1 MPTHHFTLIV
11 DGADLQDESVVNSL
25 FESGCD
31 DALVGSTDGV
41 QFIDFDR
48 DAASLKAAVQSAVA
62 DAERVEGIR
71 VLRVA
76 NAGLTAM
83 EDIAA
88 RTSNHVPGDDQA
100 RGGPGGEAKRPPES
114 VDRSTNMPGTFS
126 YRHGFQ
132 AVEREIT
139 IRQDAPH
146 ELREAM
152 CPLARR
158 ASMTYSEIRSVVCDA
173 LLASPDPSNW
183 SEEPNVRD
191 EVIEHL
197 RSCDWFKVYD
207 IAEALYAHLKPRQM
221 HDSFAR
227 QLNQLFREQGI
238 GWEMDHQGKI
248 HYRGSDA
255 FNHTTKETVAVLQDS
270 GRSYAAKEITEALA
284 DISRRPEPDITGA
297 VHHAMAALEATARD
311 ITGEPKSTLGQLI
324 RPLNLKPPLN
334 QAMGNLWGYAS
345 NEARH
350 GSENSSLD
358 ELEAELIVLVA
369 SGICTFLAKSH
380 SRTR

>member
-1 MPTHHFTLIV
+1 MP
-11 DGADLQDESVVNSL
+11 E
-25 FESGCD
+25 
-31 DALVGSTDGV
+31 
-41 QFIDFDR
+41 
-48 DAASLKAAVQSAVA
+48 
-62 DAERVEGIR
+62 
-71 VLRVA
+71 
-76 NAGLTAM
+76 
-83 EDIAA
+83 
-88 RTSNHVPGDDQA
+88 
-100 RGGPGGEAKRPPES
+100 
-114 VDRSTNMPGTFS
+114 TFS
-126 YRHGFQ
+126 DRHGFQ
-132 AVEREIT
+132 AAEQEIT
-139 IRQDAPH
+139 VRQDAPYQ
-146 ELREAM
+146 LREAI

-158 ASMTYSEIRSVVCDA
+158 AGLTYSEIRSVVCDA
-173 LLASPDPSNW
+173 LLASPDPGNW

-227 QLNQLFREQGI
+227 RLNQLFREQGI
-238 GWEMDHQGKI
+238 GWEMDHQGEI

-324 RPLNLKPPLN
+324 RPLNLKSPLK

-350 GSENSSLD
+350 GNENSSLD